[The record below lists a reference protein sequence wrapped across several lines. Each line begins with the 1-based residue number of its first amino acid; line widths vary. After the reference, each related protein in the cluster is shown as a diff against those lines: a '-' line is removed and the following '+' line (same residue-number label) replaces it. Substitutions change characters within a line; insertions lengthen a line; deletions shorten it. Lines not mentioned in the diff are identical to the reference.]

1 MSSPSESDNDP
12 DRPVLSV
19 ADKSDNDREP
29 AGTPDLPPGITLEDR
44 ERVRSYLFKDLSEST
59 RRVYNVQWE
68 QFTEWCEGRG
78 TPYLPAHPEV
88 VGAYLTERGPDRS
101 SSWIG
106 QAAAAIR
113 RAHQQAGLRSPT
125 DAPGL
130 KQMITGLKNEH
141 GSPAT
146 PKTAART
153 DHIRHMVEAIRT
165 PKPEDGA
172 GPARR
177 AGWLRALRNEAL
189 LLLGYAAALRRSE
202 LAAVRRE
209 HVTFNPKGLELLIPR
224 SKGDQEGEGRTV
236 GVNYL
241 DQLCPVTAVQK
252 WMSAAAIEAGPI
264 FRAVPNTARVAPD
277 HRATSL
283 SGQAVRN
290 VVRSAAEAAG
300 LDGDDYA
307 GHSLR
312 RGHLTE
318 AAMNGAD
325 LKDLQRQARH
335 ADPRTTA
342 EYIEDAN
349 RMETNTS
356 TRLGL

>member
-1 MSSPSESDNDP
+1 VDP
-12 DRPVLSV
+12 
-19 ADKSDNDREP
+19 
-29 AGTPDLPPGITLEDR
+29 EDR
-44 ERVRSYLFKDLSEST
+44 DRILRYLFNDLSEST
-59 RRVYNVQWE
+59 RRVYRVQWDAFE
-68 QFTEWCEGRG
+68 AWCSENGADS
-78 TPYLPAHPEV
+78 LPAGK
-88 VGAYLTERGPDRS
+88 GAVLSYLTERGPDRS
-101 SSWIG
+101 KSWVG

-113 RAHQQAGLRSPT
+113 KAHERVGLQSPT
-125 DAPGL
+125 DAPSVKSVIRGL
-130 KQMITGLKNEH
+130 KREH
-141 GSPAT
+141 GTPAE
-146 PKTAART
+146 PKAAART

-177 AGWLRALRNEAL
+177 AGWLRALRDEAL

-209 HVTFNPKGLELLIPR
+209 HVMFNPKGLELLIPR

-252 WMSAAAIEAGPI
+252 WMGAAAIEAGPI

-277 HRATSL
+277 DRATPL
-283 SGQAVRN
+283 SGQSVRN
-290 VVRSAAEAAG
+290 VVRDAAEAAG

-325 LKDLQRQARH
+325 LVDLQRQARH

>member
-1 MSSPSESDNDP
+1 MSSDTPAVSTGAPSESD
-12 DRPVLSV
+12 
-19 ADKSDNDREP
+19 
-29 AGTPDLPPGITLEDR
+29 GTELPTEAMDLPPGVDPQDR
-44 ERVRSYLFKDLSEST
+44 DRILRYLFNDLSEST
-59 RRVYNVQWE
+59 RRVYRVQWE
-68 QFTEWCEGRG
+68 AFEAWCSDNGADS
-78 TPYLPAHPEV
+78 LPA
-88 VGAYLTERGPDRS
+88 GAGAVLSYLTERGPDRS
-101 SSWIG
+101 KSWVG

-113 RAHQQAGLRSPT
+113 KAHERVGLQSPT
-125 DAPGL
+125 DAPTVKSVIRGL
-130 KQMITGLKNEH
+130 KREH
-141 GSPAT
+141 GTPAE
-146 PKTAART
+146 PKAAART
-153 DHIRHMVEAIRT
+153 DHIRRMVQAIRS
-165 PKPEDGA
+165 PEPTGDP
-172 GPARR
+172 GPARQ
-177 AGWLRALRNEAL
+177 AEYLRSLRNEAL

-209 HVTFNPKGLELLIPR
+209 HITFNPKGFELLIPR
-224 SKGDQEGEGRTV
+224 SKGDQEGDGETV

-241 DQLCPVTAVQK
+241 DELCPVAAVEE
-252 WMSAAAIEAGPI
+252 WMGAASIEAGPL
-264 FRAVPNTARVAPD
+264 FRAVPNTAMIAPD
-277 HRATSL
+277 DRATPL

-290 VVRSAAEAAG
+290 VVRNAAEAAG

-325 LKDLQRQARH
+325 LKNLQKQARH